1 MIVALRVR
9 FFELES
15 VLCVEPTPVGS
26 TVDCE
31 LLQGKSHVLFF
42 ASAFN
47 SLANMR
53 PQKKNCWRNMNF
65 LGSSPSLN
73 IILTSLPFKI
83 HSLDFKDFLILDASR
98 NLWIPVGGWVWWSQ
112 EHIGDYNHNTRA
124 TLCRGGMKNG
134 YSVMHVW
141 RGSERDAEKS
151 SR

>member
-1 MIVALRVR
+1 MTVALRVR

-53 PQKKNCWRNMNF
+53 PQKKKIVKRIIVVKNIEK
-65 LGSSPSLN
+65 LEASDIASLMASQQVKPR
-73 IILTSLPFKI
+73 IIK
-83 HSLDFKDFLILDASR
+83 
-98 NLWIPVGGWVWWSQ
+98 
-112 EHIGDYNHNTRA
+112 
-124 TLCRGGMKNG
+124 
-134 YSVMHVW
+134 
-141 RGSERDAEKS
+141 
-151 SR
+151 